1 MVGGHKANTLRGGK
15 ELTWTVLVKPHK
27 YNN

>member
-1 MVGGHKANTLRGGK
+1 MVGGHKASVYAQVK
-15 ELTWTVLVKPHK
+15 ELTWTVLVKPHE